1 MSWRD
6 NIPEAVQADLDGLLD
21 SAISLAERKLSE
33 RGEFLPFAMAVD
45 TGGRIR
51 MVEAGVNTAQA
62 AREMNLQALR
72 GMRGEIRAAALVV
85 DVLLPETGSSGI
97 EVHLEHVDGP
107 AIGVLEPYTLD
118 GARVAAA
125 PLEGFTAQRTVW

>member
-1 MSWRD
+1 M
-6 NIPEAVQADLDGLLD
+6 VQADLDDLLD
-21 SAISLAERKLSE
+21 AAISLAEKKLSE
-33 RGEFLPFAMAVD
+33 RGEFFPFGMAVG
-45 TGGRIR
+45 TGGGMR
-51 MVEAGVNTAQA
+51 MVEAGVGTAQQG
-62 AREMNLQALR
+62 REMNLRALR

-118 GARVAAA
+118 GAQVAAA